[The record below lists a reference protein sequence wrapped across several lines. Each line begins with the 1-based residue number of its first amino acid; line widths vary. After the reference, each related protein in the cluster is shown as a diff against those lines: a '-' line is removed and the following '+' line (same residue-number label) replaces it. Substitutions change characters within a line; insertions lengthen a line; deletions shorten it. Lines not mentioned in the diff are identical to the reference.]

1 MLIDI
6 DGTLLLGA
14 PRAHTA
20 ALAAA
25 AQDVYGVP
33 VAAEDIRAIGPAG
46 RTDRE
51 IARLVLGRRG
61 LEDDAIRAELDRWV
75 ARASDIYPAL
85 EPGFPPPRRAPGALE
100 ALARLRASGASLAL
114 LTGNLEPIAHAKMAA
129 AGLGGW
135 FARGGGAFG
144 SDHDRRDALVAIAL
158 AREGGATDVVVVGDT
173 PRDIACARAGGARCV
188 AVTTGPHD
196 AAALAAADAVVDGLR
211 EAADVICGWSARAA
225 AERPHQSPLA
235 RVTRS

>member
-1 MLIDI
+1 VLVLIDI
-6 DGTLLLGA
+6 DGTLLIGA
-14 PRAHTA
+14 PLAHTA

-25 AQDVYGVP
+25 AEDVYGVP

-51 IARLVLGRRG
+51 IARLVLGRAG
-61 LEDDAIRAELDRWV
+61 LADEVVVAGLDRWV
-75 ARASDIYPAL
+75 ARASDIYPAF
-85 EPGFPPPRRAPGALE
+85 EPGFPPPRRAPGAPE
-100 ALARLRASGASLAL
+100 ALARLRAAGASLAL

-135 FARGGGAFG
+135 FARGRGAFG
-144 SDHDRRDALVAIAL
+144 SDHERRDALVPIAL
-158 AREGGATDVVVVGDT
+158 SREAGSPEVVVVGDT

-188 AVTTGPHD
+188 ALTTGPHD
-196 AAALAAADAVVDGLR
+196 AAALAAADAVVGGLPGVA
-211 EAADVICGWSARAA
+211 EVICGWSV
-225 AERPHQSPLA
+225 RPDQSPIA